1 MHSDVSW
8 GAKGANKVSK
18 DLGVFKTN
26 KGENAVDAAVQTAE
40 TDISA
45 ACEDAMHA
53 LSTKPSKKK
62 KKWMQQLHREI
73 ITSTSGQCVRCLT
86 LIHVMTCCFRSSGVL
101 MGAFKCGCLV
111 GSNTIG
117 DDLCVTHYSGVLVT
131 VILQVLIYISSAYLR
146 TLTRY
151 AALET
156 RAQRRVART
165 KQPTDSLLSSSA
177 LSCSPLHHILCS
189 LRS

>member
-1 MHSDVSW
+1 
-8 GAKGANKVSK
+8 
-18 DLGVFKTN
+18 
-26 KGENAVDAAVQTAE
+26 
-40 TDISA
+40 
-45 ACEDAMHA
+45 
-53 LSTKPSKKK
+53 
-62 KKWMQQLHREI
+62 MQQLHREI
-73 ITSTSGQCVRCLT
+73 ITSTSGQCVRRLT
-86 LIHVMTCCFRSSGVL
+86 LIHVMTCCFRSYEVL

-165 KQPTDSLLSSSA
+165 KQPTDSLLYPLLYHARPFITFSVLSEADCSRRPSN
-177 LSCSPLHHILCS
+177 LFFSCSRHKVNGVYDRLLVHRRVRLKEKLDLNLYRLWS
-189 LRS
+189 FET